1 MQRTRDR
8 LEFRDLAAFVHPVSR
23 LLSVSGFVR
32 AAEAGLALTAS
43 FDGEAM
49 EEVVNAWVQLTP
61 VEDGWAYFAADAIL
75 PDSVA
80 PDRLRIRF
88 DADGAAV
95 AALSLPADPPEERA
109 GLIAVELIDDGTLE
123 IDAWSLDLAPQIVAA
138 DKPLPFSPVGSQT
151 HGETSRRVRASAPWP
166 CVPATVKAAPSAGW
180 GQNLEDLERWL
191 APDRPSSAALP
202 RWRDRHAGEMAW
214 VIGSGPSVQTADLD
228 RLDGRLTF
236 AFNRFHLA
244 HESTGLRPTYTVS
257 ADRQMIEDF
266 GQDIVDRSGGT
277 VFIASE
283 RPPDLIGDY
292 IWLRLVDVSPPL
304 FSLSTDRAVTPGGSS
319 AYVAMQLAYFMGI
332 RRLYLYGMD
341 FRFSFE
347 RNPAAAGAYRSAT
360 GEGNH
365 FIANYRDGRP
375 WCPPSFRQIA
385 TSFHAARVLL
395 ESEGGFIR
403 NATRGG
409 ALEIFP
415 RHDFDDALE
424 AG

>member
-1 MQRTRDR
+1 MQRTSDR
-8 LEFRDLAAFVHPVSR
+8 HEFRDLAVFVHPVSR
-23 LLSVSGFVR
+23 LLSASGFVR
-32 AAEAGLALTAS
+32 AAAPGQALTAS
-43 FDGEAM
+43 FDGEASGH
-49 EEVVNAWVQLTP
+49 VVNAWVQLTQ
-61 VEDGWAYFAADAIL
+61 VEDGWDYFAADAVL
-75 PDSVA
+75 PEGVT
-80 PDRLRIRF
+80 PDRLRVRF
-88 DADGAAV
+88 DADGKAA
-95 AALSLPADPPEERA
+95 AALALPADPPGERA
-109 GLIAVELIDDGTLE
+109 GLIAVELVDDDALE
-123 IDAWSLDLAPQIVAA
+123 IDAWSLDPVPRILAA
-138 DKPLPFSPVGSQT
+138 DRELAVSPGGPSLAA
-151 HGETSRRVRASAPWP
+151 GARRLHASAAWP
-166 CVPATVKAAPSAGW
+166 CDPASVKAAPATGW
-180 GQNLEDLERWL
+180 GQNLEELQRWL
-191 APDRPSSAALP
+191 APRMPSSAALS
-202 RWRDRHAGEMAW
+202 RWQDRHEGETAW
-214 VIGSGPSVQTADLD
+214 VIGNGPSVQTADLD
-228 RLDGRLTF
+228 RLEGRITF

-244 HESTGLRPTYTVS
+244 HESTRLRPTYTVS

-266 GQDIVDRSGGT
+266 GQDIVDRSGGA
-277 VFIASE
+277 VFIAAQQ
-283 RPPDLIGDY
+283 PPDLVGDY

-304 FSLSTDRAVTPGGSS
+304 FSLSPDRAVTPGGSS

-365 FIANYRDGRP
+365 FIADYRDGRP

-385 TSFHAARVLL
+385 TSFYAARVLM

-415 RHDFDDALE
+415 RHDFDAALK